1 MRRAIVNRFSVR
13 TWAALVVLGLAGQ
26 LAWVVENLWF
36 NGYVTAMAGARA
48 VDAIAWM
55 VAVSAATATLTTM
68 VMGTLSDRLK
78 RRKPFIVAGYVV
90 WGITTALFPFVTAL
104 PSFLLVIGIVV
115 ADAIMTFF
123 GSTANDAAFNAWV
136 TDITPSIRRG
146 RVEGVLSALPLF
158 AIIITSAMAGI
169 MTKTTGEGYIPFF
182 FVIGGFVTVSGLV
195 STFLIKDD
203 PRLVGTGMGTDD
215 KFTTQF
221 FRVFRLSTIKQHPE
235 LFLVLSAIFL
245 TGFGDQIYTPYVIP
259 YMTGYLRLTQSEFT
273 MILASGMIGGGILSF
288 FLGVLA
294 DKFDKR
300 RLALVTPILQAL
312 AMFSMSLAHGTVQLI
327 LAFLV
332 MTATTTFS
340 AIVITA
346 MARDLMP
353 RDQVG
358 QFQGIRMIFYVA
370 LPMMTG
376 PFVGNYVIKTLGVFR
391 NGQYLPGPSLF
402 AVSAG
407 AMLLTMIPVIILN
420 LRRWAPQAA

>member
-1 MRRAIVNRFSVR
+1 MNRFSVK
-13 TWAALVVLGLAGQ
+13 TWAALALLGLAGQ

-36 NGYVTAMAGARA
+36 NGYVTAMTGVHA

-68 VMGTLSDRLK
+68 VMGTLSDRLR
-78 RRKPFIVAGYVV
+78 RRKPLIVLGYVI

-104 PSFLLVIGIVV
+104 PSSLLVVGIVV
-115 ADAIMTFF
+115 ADAVMTFF

-158 AIIITSAMAGI
+158 AIIITSVLAGI
-169 MTKTTGEGYIPFF
+169 MTRTTGEGYISFF
-182 FVIGGFVTVSGLV
+182 FVIGGFVTASGLA
-195 STFLIKDD
+195 SMFLIKDD
-203 PRLVGTGMGTDD
+203 PRLVGMAKGAED
-215 KFTTQF
+215 KFTVQF
-221 FRVFRLSTIKQHPE
+221 FKVFRLNTIRQHPE
-235 LFLVLSAIFL
+235 LFLVLSAVFL

-259 YMTGYLRLTQSEFT
+259 YMTGYLELSQSEFT
-273 MILASGMIGGGILSF
+273 MILATGMLGGGILSF
-288 FLGVLA
+288 FLGILA

-300 RLALVTPILQAL
+300 RLALITPILQAL
-312 AMFSMSLAHGTVQLI
+312 AMYSMSLAHGKGELI

-332 MTATTTFS
+332 LTATTTFS

-353 RDQVG
+353 PDQVG
-358 QFQGIRMIFYVA
+358 QFQGVRMIFYVA

-420 LRRWAPQAA
+420 LRHRTPQAA

>member
-1 MRRAIVNRFSVR
+1 VK
-13 TWAALVVLGLAGQ
+13 TWTALVLLGLAGQ

-36 NGYVTAMAGARA
+36 NGYVTAMTGARA

-68 VMGTLSDRLK
+68 VMGTLSDRLR
-78 RRKPFIVAGYVV
+78 RRKPLIVLGYVI

-104 PSFLLVIGIVV
+104 PSSLLVVGIVA
-115 ADAIMTFF
+115 ADAVMTFF

-136 TDITPSIRRG
+136 TDITPSVRRG
-146 RVEGVLSALPLF
+146 RVEGVLAALPLF
-158 AIIITSAMAGI
+158 AIIITSVMAGI
-169 MTKTTGEGYIPFF
+169 MTRSTGEGYIPFF
-182 FVIGGFVTVSGLV
+182 FVIGGFVTVSGLM
-195 STFLIKDD
+195 SMLLIKDD
-203 PRLVGTGMGTDD
+203 PRLAGMGTATHD
-215 KFTTQF
+215 KFTAQF
-221 FRVFRLSTIKQHPE
+221 FKVFRLSTIKQHPE
-235 LFLVLSAIFL
+235 LFLVLTAIFL
-245 TGFGDQIYTPYVIP
+245 TGFGDQIYMPYIIP
-259 YMTGYLRLTQSEFT
+259 YMTGYLGLTQSEFT
-273 MILASGMIGGGILSF
+273 MVLATGMLGGGLLSF

-300 RLALVTPILQAL
+300 RLALITPILQAL
-312 AMFSMSLAHGTVQLI
+312 AMYSMSLAHGKVELI

-340 AIVITA
+340 AIVITS

-353 RDQVG
+353 PDQVG
-358 QFQGIRMIFYVA
+358 QFQGVRMVFYVA

-402 AVSAG
+402 VVAAG
-407 AMLLTMIPVIILN
+407 ALLLTMIPVTALN
-420 LRRWAPQAA
+420 LRHRTPHTA

>member
-1 MRRAIVNRFSVR
+1 VNKFSVK
-13 TWAALVVLGLAGQ
+13 TWAALALLGMAGQ

-36 NGYVTAMAGARA
+36 NGYVTAVTGAHA

-68 VMGTLSDRLK
+68 VMGTLSDRLR
-78 RRKPFIVAGYVV
+78 RRKPFIVLGYVI
-90 WGITTALFPFVTAL
+90 WGITTALFPFVTVL
-104 PSFLLVIGIVV
+104 PSSLLVVGIVV
-115 ADAIMTFF
+115 ADAVMTFF

-136 TDITPSIRRG
+136 TDITPSVRRG
-146 RVEGVLSALPLF
+146 RIEGVLSALPLF
-158 AIIITSAMAGI
+158 AIIITSVLAGI
-169 MTKTTGEGYIPFF
+169 MTKTTGEGYISFF
-182 FVIGGFVTVSGLV
+182 LLIGGFVTVSGLV
-195 STFLIKDD
+195 SVFLIRDD
-203 PRLVGTGMGTDD
+203 PRLVGMGTGAED
-215 KFTTQF
+215 KFTVQF
-221 FRVFRLSTIKQHPE
+221 FKVFRLSTIREHPE

-259 YMTGYLRLTQSEFT
+259 YMTGYLGLSQSEFT
-273 MILASGMIGGGILSF
+273 MILATGMLGGGILSF

-294 DKFDKR
+294 DKFNKR

-312 AMFSMSLAHGTVQLI
+312 AMYSMSLAHGKVELI

-353 RDQVG
+353 PDQVG
-358 QFQGIRMIFYVA
+358 QFQGVRMIFYVA

-391 NGQYLPGPSLF
+391 NGQYLPKPSLF

-420 LRRWAPQAA
+420 LRHRTPQAA